1 MDNNFKINNDIDYYN
16 SIFLFYI
23 ILILIG
29 DLTV

>member
-1 MDNNFKINNDIDYYN
+1 MENNFKINNEIDYYN

-23 ILILIG
+23 FLILIG